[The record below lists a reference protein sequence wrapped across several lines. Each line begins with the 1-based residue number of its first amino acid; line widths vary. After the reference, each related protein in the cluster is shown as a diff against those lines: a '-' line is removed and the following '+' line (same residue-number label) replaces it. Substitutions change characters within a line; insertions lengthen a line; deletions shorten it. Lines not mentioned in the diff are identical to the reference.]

1 MGGQDRAGGKG
12 GTKGLGGQDR
22 AGGHGVDVGEKEVV
36 DDRKGVGDMGDMED
50 R

>member
-22 AGGHGVDVGEKEVV
+22 AGGHGVDVGREVV

>member
-1 MGGQDRAGGKG
+1 MWGWGTRGGQRVG
-12 GTKGLGGQDR
+12 GGQDR